1 MEKQLPILNILET
14 PFFVD
19 WDQRRITQV
28 SDPQNIIPFSNADRP
43 DGRPTLLL
51 DQSTKKA
58 YSGTL
63 QESLLDPNAVEIRLR
78 NPSDIDLQA
87 AKFGFEPRN
96 GYDIDRARSLLQ
108 RIMAPFKQTEN
119 RSKSLKS

>member
-1 MEKQLPILNILET
+1 MENRLPILNILET

-28 SDPQNIIPFSNADRP
+28 SDPQNSIPFSKADRP
-43 DGRPTLLL
+43 DGRATLLL
-51 DQSTKKA
+51 DKMSKKE
-58 YSGTL
+58 YRGTL
-63 QESLLDPNAVEIRLR
+63 QESLLDPNVVEIRLR
-78 NPSDIDLQA
+78 NPSEIDLQA

-108 RIMAPFKQTEN
+108 RIMAPFQQTTN
-119 RSKSLKS
+119 RSKSL